1 MIENSKIV
9 VKNEDCT
16 KCQVCGSVCPYEL
29 FFIENDT
36 LQLQSQFEEEC
47 IECGHC
53 SAICP
58 VDIIRLKAHQNE
70 ILKDIPKKEDL
81 PSYSSLLNLV
91 TIRRS
96 IRNFKNHAV
105 PKEELIKLLEL
116 AKYTATGHN
125 EENIYYT
132 IVQDTELLE
141 KFSNE
146 ITTNIRNLVGKL
158 EDSEGRASLEA
169 VLPPETMK
177 KAIEFLPGFKRNIDR
192 VERGRDPWHR
202 GGILLIMHSPKT
214 TTALIENCSLAACN
228 IMLAAESLGIG
239 TCSLGYTTA
248 MLNQFRTVS
257 KLVKIPRNHKVGY
270 TLTLGYPV
278 HKYKRIPARKPL
290 SVKWL

>member
-9 VKNEDCT
+9 VKDEDCT
-16 KCQVCGSVCPYEL
+16 KCQVCGNVCPYEL
-29 FFIENDT
+29 YFIENDS
-36 LQLQSQFEEEC
+36 LQLRAQFEEEC

-58 VDIIRLKAHQNE
+58 VDIIRLKAHENE
-70 ILKDIPKKEDL
+70 VLKELPKKETL

-91 TIRRS
+91 NIRRS
-96 IRNFKNHAV
+96 IRNFKKQAV
-105 PKEELIKLLEL
+105 PKEEILKLLDL

-125 EENIYYT
+125 EENICYT
-132 IVQDTELLE
+132 IVQDPDLLD

-146 ITTNIRNLVGKL
+146 ITENIRNLMKKI
-158 EDSEGRASLEA
+158 EDPEGRASLEA

-177 KAIEFLPGFKRNIDR
+177 KVIEFLPGFKRNIDR

-202 GGILLIMHSPKT
+202 GGSLLIIHSSKNT
-214 TTALIENCSLAACN
+214 TSLIENCSLAACN
-228 IMLAAESLGIG
+228 IMLAAESLEIG
-239 TCSLGYTTA
+239 TCSLGYTTG